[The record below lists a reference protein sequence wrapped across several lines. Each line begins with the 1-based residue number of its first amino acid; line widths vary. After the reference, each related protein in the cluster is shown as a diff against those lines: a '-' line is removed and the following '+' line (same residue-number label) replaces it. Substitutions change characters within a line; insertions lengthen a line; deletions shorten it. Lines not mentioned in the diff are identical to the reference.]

1 VYTYVTVS
9 IAVSKDTELSDIWT
23 ALYKEVERNGYLF
36 FYQLNVVISSKFFLP
51 FPAPLMFII
60 PYKKGTEYWEH
71 NLIISRFVTSTR
83 SI

>member
-1 VYTYVTVS
+1 MYTYVTVS

-36 FYQLNVVISSKFFLP
+36 FYQLNVVISSKVFFLP

-60 PYKKGTEYWEH
+60 PYQKKALNIGNT
-71 NLIISRFVTSTR
+71 I
-83 SI
+83 